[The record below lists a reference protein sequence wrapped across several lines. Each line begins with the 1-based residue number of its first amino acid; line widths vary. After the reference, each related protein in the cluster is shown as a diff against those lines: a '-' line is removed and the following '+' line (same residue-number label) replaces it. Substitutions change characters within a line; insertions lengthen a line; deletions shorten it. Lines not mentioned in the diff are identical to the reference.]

1 MNFVKKAEKL
11 LFAEAVLCVL
21 VWVFW
26 RLGADLEILVLCGGM
41 IQLGILLYGLFII
54 VRPLRRMAELLE
66 ELEESGCSE
75 ERIHGEEER
84 LPFIKQIYSLMNQY
98 AAART
103 VKNSAQILNKQTEL
117 TALQSQINPHFL
129 YNTLESIRGQALVDD
144 NLKKSNMTAM
154 LAILVVMIIIA
165 SIISP
170 YFLDIYN
177 LQSVLRDLAFIGMI
191 GIAQSLL
198 LLVGELDLSVGKMA
212 CLCGILTGMLMVNVG
227 LNPWLCLVIGLILGL
242 IFGFINGMIITR
254 LRLNSMVATIGMQG
268 VYGGITLV
276 ITKGKAVTGIPADTQ
291 VLGKQSLGPV
301 PIPFIICV
309 AVLILILFMVKKTK
323 TGRYIYAI
331 GNSKEAAKILGIK
344 VDRIRVMIYSIVGLI
359 SALAGLLYVCRLG
372 SAQTA
377 IGEDWPMNSIAAS
390 VIGGVSLTGG
400 VGNPVGALI
409 GAAVITIIQNII
421 VLFGVNSYW
430 QSAVSGIVV
439 VIAISFSSISD
450 IVRENRQKRIK
461 LN

>member
-1 MNFVKKAEKL
+1 MSKEKTQ
-11 LFAEAVLCVL
+11 EK
-21 VWVFW
+21 
-26 RLGADLEILVLCGGM
+26 
-41 IQLGILLYGLFII
+41 
-54 VRPLRRMAELLE
+54 
-66 ELEESGCSE
+66 SGNA
-75 ERIHGEEER
+75 
-84 LPFIKQIYSLMNQY
+84 F
-98 AAART
+98 
-103 VKNSAQILNKQTEL
+103 LN
-117 TALQSQINPHFL
+117 A
-129 YNTLESIRGQALVDD
+129 
-144 NLKKSNMTAM
+144 LKKSNMTAM

-198 LLVGELDLSVGKMA
+198 LLVGELDLSVGKIA
-212 CLCGILTGMLMVNVG
+212 CLCGILTGILMVNVG
-227 LNPWLCLVIGLILGL
+227 LNPWLCLVIGLSLGT
-242 IFGFINGMIITR
+242 IFGLLNGMIITR

-276 ITKGKAVTGIPADTQ
+276 ITKGKAVTGIPADIQ
-291 VLGKQSLGPV
+291 VLGKQSLGPI

-309 AVLILILFMVKKTK
+309 IVLLLILFMVKKTK

-344 VDRIRVMIYSIVGLI
+344 VERIRVMIYSIVGLI

-439 VIAISFSSISD
+439 VLAISFSSISD

>member
-1 MNFVKKAEKL
+1 MSKEKTQ
-11 LFAEAVLCVL
+11 
-21 VWVFW
+21 
-26 RLGADLEILVLCGGM
+26 GK
-41 IQLGILLYGLFII
+41 
-54 VRPLRRMAELLE
+54 
-66 ELEESGCSE
+66 SGNT
-75 ERIHGEEER
+75 
-84 LPFIKQIYSLMNQY
+84 F
-98 AAART
+98 
-103 VKNSAQILNKQTEL
+103 LN
-117 TALQSQINPHFL
+117 A
-129 YNTLESIRGQALVDD
+129 
-144 NLKKSNMTAM
+144 LKKSNMTAM

-227 LNPWLCLVIGLILGL
+227 LNPWLCLVIGLVLGL

-291 VLGKQSLGPV
+291 VLGKQSLAV

>member
-1 MNFVKKAEKL
+1 MSKEKTQ
-11 LFAEAVLCVL
+11 
-21 VWVFW
+21 
-26 RLGADLEILVLCGGM
+26 GK
-41 IQLGILLYGLFII
+41 
-54 VRPLRRMAELLE
+54 
-66 ELEESGCSE
+66 SGNT
-75 ERIHGEEER
+75 
-84 LPFIKQIYSLMNQY
+84 F
-98 AAART
+98 
-103 VKNSAQILNKQTEL
+103 LN
-117 TALQSQINPHFL
+117 A
-129 YNTLESIRGQALVDD
+129 
-144 NLKKSNMTAM
+144 LKKSNMTAM

-227 LNPWLCLVIGLILGL
+227 LNPWLCLIIGLILGL

-291 VLGKQSLGPV
+291 VLGKQSLGPA

-439 VIAISFSSISD
+439 VLAISFSSISD

>member
-1 MNFVKKAEKL
+1 MSKEKTQGKAGNT
-11 LFAEAVLCVL
+11 F
-21 VWVFW
+21 
-26 RLGADLEILVLCGGM
+26 
-41 IQLGILLYGLFII
+41 
-54 VRPLRRMAELLE
+54 
-66 ELEESGCSE
+66 
-75 ERIHGEEER
+75 
-84 LPFIKQIYSLMNQY
+84 
-98 AAART
+98 
-103 VKNSAQILNKQTEL
+103 LN
-117 TALQSQINPHFL
+117 A
-129 YNTLESIRGQALVDD
+129 
-144 NLKKSNMTAM
+144 LKKSNMTAM

-291 VLGKQSLGPV
+291 VLGKQSLGRA

-439 VIAISFSSISD
+439 VLAISFSSISD